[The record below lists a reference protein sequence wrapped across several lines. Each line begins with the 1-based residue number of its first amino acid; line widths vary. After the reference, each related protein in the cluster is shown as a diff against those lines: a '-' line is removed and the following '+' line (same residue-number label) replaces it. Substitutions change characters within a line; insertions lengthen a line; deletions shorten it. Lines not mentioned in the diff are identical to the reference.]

1 MVGRYSFSFA
11 VASGQALF
19 IAPVMAG
26 EAPLVKAR
34 GFGHGFDLLLMALV
48 QVKIFPVVVVVAKPH
63 LEAVWWWKEKR
74 SGLTC
79 PYD

>member
-1 MVGRYSFSFA
+1 MQLLGPHPPSADSVPAEAAVGRYSFSFA

-34 GFGHGFDLLLMALV
+34 GFGHD
-48 QVKIFPVVVVVAKPH
+48 
-63 LEAVWWWKEKR
+63 
-74 SGLTC
+74 LTC
-79 PYD
+79 S